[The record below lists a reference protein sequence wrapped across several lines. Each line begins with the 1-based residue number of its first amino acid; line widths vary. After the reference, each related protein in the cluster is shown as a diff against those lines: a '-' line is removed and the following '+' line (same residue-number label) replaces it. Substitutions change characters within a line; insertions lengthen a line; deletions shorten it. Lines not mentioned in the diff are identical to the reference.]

1 MHYCVQWVPSRNG
14 GGGSSPERKAHMA
27 SRVHMRFFYLDLPLR
42 IPLFFLSF
50 LAFSIPRGL
59 KTVCPLAD
67 MKFGTPPSDL
77 WRFCLLSSLLL
88 PVTREYCS
96 WLTCVHALL
105 VPLLLC
111 FYATFASTLAW
122 CMPSLFVCVSVYLR
136 FAAIFILDK
145 MPLEKFPS
153 FPPLLRLGI
162 YLSYRR
168 CKLHVY
174 AYVSI

>member
-1 MHYCVQWVPSRNG
+1 
-14 GGGSSPERKAHMA
+14 
-27 SRVHMRFFYLDLPLR
+27 
-42 IPLFFLSF
+42 
-50 LAFSIPRGL
+50 
-59 KTVCPLAD
+59 
-67 MKFGTPPSDL
+67 
-77 WRFCLLSSLLL
+77 
-88 PVTREYCS
+88 
-96 WLTCVHALL
+96 LTCVHALL